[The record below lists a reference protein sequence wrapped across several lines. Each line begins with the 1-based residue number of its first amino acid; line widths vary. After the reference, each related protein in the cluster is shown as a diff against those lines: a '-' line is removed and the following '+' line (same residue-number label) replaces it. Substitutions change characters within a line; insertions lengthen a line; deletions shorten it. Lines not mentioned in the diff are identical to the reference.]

1 MNQPPLV
8 PIHFDL
14 SALVRKSVATFYSHL
29 VTRPTGQALRL
40 GIESQIS
47 ELGEVCVSVLDFS
60 QVVVLDYSCAD
71 EAIAK
76 LLRRFQAEDRP
87 VDAYFVALGVDERH
101 LDTLETVLERQ
112 GVALVAE
119 VVQHGFEPLG
129 PMEEREAEVWWEVER
144 RNAASLDELAAATT
158 IARGE
163 LPALVD
169 LLNSRRMVI
178 RRADTVFALSA
189 LVTTPS

>member
-1 MNQPPLV
+1 M
-8 PIHFDL
+8 
-14 SALVRKSVATFYSHL
+14 
-29 VTRPTGQALRL
+29 RL
-40 GIESQIS
+40 GIESQIC

-76 LLRRFQAEDRP
+76 LLRRFQGDDRP
-87 VDAYFVALGVDERH
+87 GDAYFVALGVDERH

-112 GVALVAE
+112 GVSLVAE

-144 RNAASLDELAAATT
+144 RNTANLDELAAATT
-158 IARGE
+158 IPLAE

-169 LLNSRRMVI
+169 HLNRRRMVI
-178 RRADTVFALSA
+178 RKADTVFALSA